1 MKNIKIIIASLLV
14 GSMALTS
21 CDKYLTPENKSAGG
35 QSASQYFE
43 KNPDQLLV
51 YAYTLL
57 KPVVSDRNID
67 MYCEGTDLYTNS
79 RSNAPSVFHNYT
91 LMSETAMV
99 ERFYMDAYACI
110 NNANAAIHYANEA
123 GRQDVID
130 EATFIRSYCYYL
142 LTQQFGEVPFIRT
155 YVNSAERN
163 YPLTALKDIY
173 AGLIEDLTPLTT
185 SAHLKPGDQS
195 GHATREAAQALLVKV
210 YLAAGW
216 DLDHNNEAYFGSA
229 KTMAEA
235 LINNHGNVLEPFETF
250 WAPGWNSTEA
260 LFAVQYLRAGYPGDA
275 ATGGH
280 GLQNTFGHYYG
291 DCTTTGEKYVNSTLA
306 PNDKSMLMWEEGDR
320 RFEATFMTTFYNYDG
335 ANWPGTGYYSFY
347 QGGCGSIAFQYFP
360 AYATETEV
368 KAWAAVHQDELVKG
382 DDVNDVYVFIMSDPI
397 IRWKANADGSLGAKE
412 SLPYMATVL
421 NTGLNLTPCVR
432 KWDDPESS
440 QLGLSAGVRTNDYR
454 PIVLLQLSDVYL
466 DAAEACLKLNNEG
479 EFLNKLNVIRERA
492 GLAKLNSVSDYEP
505 QYNVPAGF
513 TFGAIDLLL
522 DERARETYAQC
533 RRWMDLR
540 RTQQLVRYNEN
551 FNFYMAGKGN
561 EVKTIRPIPQTE
573 INSNTGI
580 DKDVNAKRGY

>member
-57 KPVVSDRNID
+57 KPVVSDRSID
-67 MYCEGTDLYTNS
+67 MFCEGTDLYTNS

-91 LMSETAMV
+91 LMSETAML
-99 ERFYMDAYACI
+99 ENFYKDAYACI

-173 AGLIEDLTPLTT
+173 AALIEDLTALTKSTNLAET
-185 SAHLKPGDQS
+185 SQK
-195 GHATREAAQALLVKV
+195 GHASLEAATALLVKV
-210 YLAAGW
+210 ALAAGW
-216 DLDHNNEAYFGSA
+216 DLNNQDMFALAAS
-229 KTMAEA
+229 KAESIIA
-235 LINNHGNVLEPFETF
+235 EHAPLMDFESFWLPGASNLEQI
-250 WAPGWNSTEA
+250 
-260 LFAVQYLRAGYPGDA
+260 FAVQYHRAGYPGDA

-306 PNDKSMLMWEEGDR
+306 PNDKSMLMWEEGDL

-335 ANWPGTGYYSFY
+335 ANWPGSGYYSFY
-347 QGGCGSIAFQYFP
+347 TGMHSQIAFKYFP

-368 KAWAAVHQDELVKG
+368 KAWAAEHQDQLVKG

-466 DAAEACLKLNNEG
+466 DAAEAYLKLDKEGECLK
-479 EFLNKLNVIRERA
+479 KLNAIRERA

-551 FNFYMAGKGN
+551 FNFYMAGKGS